1 MSTSGSSFVI
11 IFKGY
16 YLIIM
21 INFNFTITENEAPL
35 LAGHLKLMKTL
46 FTCEG
51 VDKRRLGNK
60 IMFVLFSWQN

>member
-1 MSTSGSSFVI
+1 
-11 IFKGY
+11 
-16 YLIIM
+16 M

-60 IMFVLFSWQN
+60 IMLVPFFMTKLI